1 MIGGTRDLT
10 LVAVIIGV
18 LTCPSPNGEGIL
30 LSAFLCDV
38 GVGFPHCEAS
48 LRVWGEGLA
57 TRILNRKTGDAKM
70 M

>member
-1 MIGGTRDLT
+1 MIGERNLSLIG
-10 LVAVIIGV
+10 VIIGM

-30 LSAFLCDV
+30 LSAFLDDV